1 MPTEIKTLETTAPV
15 INRTPKQPQQ
25 KAQQQMKRPSTG
37 NGTEASNKKQK
48 S

>member
-15 INRTPKQPQQ
+15 INRTQP
-25 KAQQQMKRPSTG
+25 KAQQQIKRPSAG
-37 NGTEASNKKQK
+37 KDTEASNKKQK